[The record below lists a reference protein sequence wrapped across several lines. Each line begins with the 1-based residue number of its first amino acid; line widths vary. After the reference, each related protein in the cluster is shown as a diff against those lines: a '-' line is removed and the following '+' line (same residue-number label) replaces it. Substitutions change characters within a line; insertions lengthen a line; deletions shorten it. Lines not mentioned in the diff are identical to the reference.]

1 MMDKPEK
8 YWKKTDV
15 KSLNEGFKK
24 ILKEPLEKVYREK
37 EKL

>member
-1 MMDKPEK
+1 MIDKPEK

-24 ILKEPLEKVYREK
+24 ILKEPLEKVNKEK